1 MNSISIEGTKTPFE
15 NIFKTKIIIGK
26 KDKSSFEIKNEPSIS
41 IPSFMK
47 NYVEKIFFPEQP
59 EYF

>member
-1 MNSISIEGTKTPFE
+1 M
-15 NIFKTKIIIGK
+15 
-26 KDKSSFEIKNEPSIS
+26 KNDPPIS
-41 IPSFMK
+41 IPSSMK